1 MTFLDDLKQS
11 IKRNQPLPP
20 LLDSCIHAPNQH
32 QNPLVTS
39 AIALFGDDR
48 CRALVAEA
56 IKDNL
61 YNCIK
66 NNQEA
71 LTLLNSTEGRNYLHK
86 NLDSLLDYLVSEKFA
101 KKYKCPGCHAG
112 FSGKQTSCP
121 NCRVSLKWK

>member
-1 MTFLDDLKQS
+1 MFIDDLRRAIKKNES
-11 IKRNQPLPP
+11 IPM
-20 LLDSCIHAPNQH
+20 LLDGCIHTPKAH
-32 QNPLVTS
+32 QNPLVTFAVAAFGEERCS
-39 AIALFGDDR
+39 ALIS
-48 CRALVAEA
+48 EA

-61 YNCIK
+61 YNGIK
-66 NNQEA
+66 SNQEA